1 MDYEPTFPVRANR
14 PMFKHDIVP
23 AKVEKMA
30 RTAKRKATDE
40 EENAKVKARAKGRCE
55 IVWFG
60 RKSKKVHRCK
70 HAGNQTH
77 HMIGGRGKR
86 AVGISILAEHKQ
98 YACQECHSLIT
109 GRVLKRVGGDVPMFT
124 DEYERVD
131 R

>member
-1 MDYEPTFPVRANR
+1 MSLFAWEKGKTY
-14 PMFKHDIVP
+14 FKEDVVIP
-23 AKVEKMA
+23 AKVEKLA
-30 RTAKRKATDE
+30 RDAKRKATDE
-40 EENAKVKARAKGRCE
+40 SENAKVRERAKGKCE

-60 RKSKKVHRCK
+60 RKSKAVHRCK

-86 AVGISILAEHKQ
+86 ARGISIKAEHKQ
-98 YACQECHSLIT
+98 YACQECHGLIT
-109 GRVLKRVGGDVPMFT
+109 GHVLRRVGGDVPLWT

>member
-1 MDYEPTFPVRANR
+1 
-14 PMFKHDIVP
+14 MFKSDMVP

-40 EENAKVKARAKGRCE
+40 EENAKVKARAKGKCE
-55 IVWFG
+55 IAWFG

-86 AVGISILAEHKQ
+86 ARGISILAEHKQ

-109 GRVLKRVGGDVPMFT
+109 GKVLRRVGGDVPLFT